1 MGSMA
6 VPQFAHVLADKLRR
20 DVARA
25 WSDGCEPV
33 RTRPIEPEK
42 SGIPPMQ
49 GLTDHLA
56 GASWSY
62 VTETPR
68 VIRSALVLTSRQR
81 EALSML
87 QELGAPLNDD
97 FDRVQLRR
105 AFRQLALVL
114 HPDRHPGAG
123 PRDRA
128 HLSARF
134 AVLCEAY
141 RTLSPANS

>member
-1 MGSMA
+1 M
-6 VPQFAHVLADKLRR
+6 R
-20 DVARA
+20 
-25 WSDGCEPV
+25 
-33 RTRPIEPEK
+33 
-42 SGIPPMQ
+42 

-56 GASWSY
+56 GASRSY

-87 QELGAPLNDD
+87 RELGAPLNDD

-141 RTLSPANS
+141 RTLSPASI